1 MTNGITHIFTGTCC
15 LWATPKCLSRA
26 LNLDA
31 NIASLHCTLWCRE
44 LSSPAV
50 CRAHCSSLSE
60 GFALWSLQKLFRIV
74 SAIHHGKAGG
84 VLYVLDQ
91 KLKGLRPSLDQK
103 LKGRWRKSRSPRS
116 FSPMPLGDVGHW
128 CTDPAP
134 CDLFC
139 ALQIPLNHIWHLIRE
154 LLPTQMALTEPCL
167 IGASQSTR
175 HVYCQFSGCGMQD
188 E

>member
-1 MTNGITHIFTGTCC
+1 MQTLPACT
-15 LWATPKCLSRA
+15 A
-26 LNLDA
+26 LYDA
-31 NIASLHCTLWCRE
+31 G
-44 LSSPAV
+44 SSQVLLCAV
-50 CRAHCSSLSE
+50 QAAHCSSLSE

-116 FSPMPLGDVGHW
+116 FSPVPLGDVGHW

-139 ALQIPLNHIWHLIRE
+139 ALQIPPNHI
-154 LLPTQMALTEPCL
+154 
-167 IGASQSTR
+167 
-175 HVYCQFSGCGMQD
+175 
-188 E
+188 